1 MRRDCSF
8 VQRGSRPKWRL
19 LSNRG
24 PDPAVPIADFGR
36 NEDIRNDFVGEAI
49 DPASIAALRQG
60 FAPIL
65 HRLREMPFR
74 SAHEDR
80 AEMTVLR
87 LAYSR
92 DTAIEAR
99 FDPELRNIVEYP
111 LLGRAP
117 AMRQRLE
124 LLADLD
130 LLRRQHFTRTHL
142 CRRCDSARLHATEV
156 CAACDSADL
165 VEEPIVHHY
174 RCGWQEPELRF
185 AGDPARM
192 PEMPSGTSSLRR
204 RLRQAGY
211 GCRLPLL
218 RQSEC
223 RTSRSFHVSR
233 LCHGDADQRGED
245 RRLVPI

>member
-1 MRRDCSF
+1 MEVSNAPSLRSVVDLPRAELIDALPFLASEVRLHSSQIWISMLVSVSRAPGSF
-8 VQRGSRPKWRL
+8 FWTAWISTEVAAAL
-19 LSNRG
+19 DAA

-49 DPASIAALRQG
+49 DPAAIAALRQG
-60 FAPIL
+60 FALIL
-65 HRLREMPFR
+65 HRLKEMPFR

-99 FDPELRNIVEYP
+99 FDPESRNIVEYP

-117 AMRQRLE
+117 VMRQRLE

-142 CRRCDSARLHATEV
+142 CRRCDSRAS
-156 CAACDSADL
+156 AC
-165 VEEPIVHHY
+165 H
-174 RCGWQEPELRF
+174 
-185 AGDPARM
+185 
-192 PEMPSGTSSLRR
+192 
-204 RLRQAGY
+204 
-211 GCRLPLL
+211 
-218 RQSEC
+218 
-223 RTSRSFHVSR
+223 
-233 LCHGDADQRGED
+233 
-245 RRLVPI
+245 